1 MNDWR
6 LEWEFLGP
14 ANGSYKKV
22 KRSPLMKDQDLKKRK
37 L

>member
-1 MNDWR
+1 MIGA
-6 LEWEFLGP
+6 L
-14 ANGSYKKV
+14 NGSFLVLPMATYKKV